1 MPNPRK
7 PIMCKWCQNYAH
19 TEAKPVRALLC
30 VNCNHLIGN
39 CQEDTSILEAAIAY
53 LRHHASETGVS

>member
-1 MPNPRK
+1 
-7 PIMCKWCQNYAH
+7 MCKWCQNYAH